1 MAPVPVLLVAELLV
15 AATVF
20 GFIVDFVKVP
30 VYARL
35 KIS

>member
-1 MAPVPVLLVAELLV
+1 MARIPVLLVGELLV
-15 AATVF
+15 AAA
-20 GFIVDFVKVP
+20 GFAFVVDFVKVP